1 MTNSSMAP
9 LEAFPAWLAS
19 LAVDAEAL
27 AGVLRDESIPESV
40 RLSLAGALNYL
51 LRSIDLIPDG
61 VEDLGYLDDAFVL
74 RVSALLGR
82 EQAEE
87 GWEHPVVGPLADAA
101 NLIAEF
107 LGEDMV
113 RLRDY
118 VANLRIVVVRGR
130 SPADV
135 VADDHVAGQL
145 AEEIGSFARSFEIPS
160 FHAEDKTL
168 IKLRSFL
175 RTKLP

>member
-19 LAVDAEAL
+19 LPGDAEAL
-27 AGVLRDESIPESV
+27 AGSLRDESIPESV
-40 RLSLAGALNYL
+40 RLCLAGALNYL

-74 RVSALLGR
+74 RVSALLAR
-82 EQAEE
+82 QEAED
-87 GWEHPVVGPLADAA
+87 GWNHPVVGALADAA
-101 NLIAEF
+101 SVISEF
-107 LGEDMV
+107 LGEDME

-118 VANLRIVVVRGR
+118 VQNLRIVVVRGR
-130 SPADV
+130 SPADI
-135 VADDHVAGQL
+135 VADDNVAGQL
-145 AEEIGSFARSFEIPS
+145 VEEIQSFVRSFEVPP